1 MHNAQQKPQ
10 TAHCRG
16 FSWGVN
22 KPAMQ
27 LISDTNNFIK
37 FMLKAMLE
45 RNLCSQGIFWLEHEA
60 NTCMT
65 VSITVFAVSDKRLSL
80 KSLNGSK

>member
-1 MHNAQQKPQ
+1 
-10 TAHCRG
+10 
-16 FSWGVN
+16 
-22 KPAMQ
+22 MQ
-27 LISDTNNFIK
+27 LISDANNFIK

-60 NTCMT
+60 NTCTT
-65 VSITVFAVSDKRLSL
+65 VSITVFAVSDRLSL